1 MRRRN
6 ITWVWLLGAA
16 FMVGCGKQV
25 PASAPGKAGVCA
37 KAAALMSA
45 AAIVVN
51 IFFSIGEN
59 SINSFK
65 FSLQFRVNSL

>member
-1 MRRRN
+1 
-6 ITWVWLLGAA
+6 
-16 FMVGCGKQV
+16 
-25 PASAPGKAGVCA
+25 
-37 KAAALMSA
+37 MSA